1 MLMDGCGGFSCES
14 MLEYRA
20 SRPTKGRALKPD
32 QELESYP
39 VNDKCFETVLVQ
51 KQHEG
56 IHTPL

>member
-1 MLMDGCGGFSCES
+1 MDGFRGFSCES

-20 SRPTKGRALKPD
+20 SRPKKGRALQAD

-39 VNDKCFETVLVQ
+39 VIGKCFETVLVQ

-56 IHTPL
+56 THMTL